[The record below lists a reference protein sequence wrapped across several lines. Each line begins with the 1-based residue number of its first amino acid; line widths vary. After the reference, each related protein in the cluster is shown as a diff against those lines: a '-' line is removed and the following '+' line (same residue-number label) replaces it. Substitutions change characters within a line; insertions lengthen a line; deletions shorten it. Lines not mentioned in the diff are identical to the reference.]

1 MSWQADIVRLGWQL
15 TVTSDR
21 TRLQRVTSISG
32 WFRLTV
38 SADNPVSLHLP
49 GLHCDIALQP
59 DSADRYLLIW
69 YCTGVRDLSIQ
80 GADLRQLSL
89 QQLPAWR
96 AYWLL
101 FWRVCQQT
109 GMHRQRLFD
118 LCVARYKRAG
128 MQQVRRKLLE
138 AHQPFLPA
146 LLTYEQPYQQWQK
159 KAQPPTASLQIQP
172 VSLIFVMQP
181 DQAGQWRVSL
191 QSLLSQ
197 TDPNWQLWHGPATT
211 PASTLSAEPDPRVLQ
226 QHQLDPAA
234 YYWPLRAGD
243 LLCPDTVRLLQQ
255 ALAAKPQL
263 QILYSDH
270 DEPGFDGCERQPQ
283 FKPAFCY
290 DSYLSRDY
298 ISPAVLYRGSL
309 LQQLPI
315 DFWQQQPSLQLAR
328 TLLQLHEPI
337 SDQIMH
343 LAWPLLQLASP
354 LTPPAEQG
362 LLAELRQQMVQKQ
375 EGLTCS
381 VEPQGSEGF
390 RLRYPDVQKVAAAHV
405 QDAGAAN
412 PQVSIIIP
420 TRDQLA
426 LTRACVESVLT
437 QTSFRNFEVLLVDN
451 QSSDPDTLRW
461 FSTIAAHPQVRLLH
475 FDAAF
480 NYSAINN
487 FAVAQSQA
495 PFVCLLNNDTAV
507 ITPDWLDE
515 MLQHAQRP
523 QIGCVGA
530 KLLFD
535 DNTVQHGGVVLGLW
549 GLAGHSHK
557 HALSDAGGYQ
567 QRLALV
573 QNYSAVTAACLLLR
587 RELFW
592 QVGGLNE
599 QALTVAFN
607 DVDLCLKIQ
616 AAGYRNL
623 WTPYA
628 ALYHFESKSRGR
640 EDTPEKKAR
649 ERAEINYMQQ
659 TWPTQIAD
667 DPCYSP
673 HLTRQ
678 REDYSI
684 AADEPASVVGIVR

>member
-1 MSWQADIVRLGWQL
+1 MSWQADIARLGWQL

-21 TRLQRVTSISG
+21 TRLQRVAPISG

-101 FWRVCQQT
+101 FWRVRQQT

-159 KAQPPTASLQIQP
+159 KAQPPTASLRIQP

-197 TDPNWQLWHGPATT
+197 TDPNWQLWHGSATT

-255 ALAAKPQL
+255 ALAARPQL

-309 LQQLPI
+309 LQQLPV
-315 DFWQQQPSLQLAR
+315 DFWQQQPALQLAR
-328 TLLQLHEPI
+328 ALLQLQGSM

-343 LAWPLLQLASP
+343 LAWPLLQLAS
-354 LTPPAEQG
+354 AIRAKADHV
-362 LLAELRQQMVQKQ
+362 LLADLRQQLVQKQ
-375 EGLTCS
+375 EGLSCIATS
-381 VEPQGSEGF
+381 QGADGF
-390 RLRYPDVQKVAAAHV
+390 RLRYTLTGALANAPVFSAAS
-405 QDAGAAN
+405 

-495 PFVCLLNNDTAV
+495 EFVCLLNNDTAV
-507 ITPDWLDE
+507 ISPDWLDE

-587 RELFW
+587 RELYW

-684 AADEPASVVGIVR
+684 ATDEPATTLQHWLR

>member
-1 MSWQADIVRLGWQL
+1 MPWQADIAGLGWLL
-15 TVTSDR
+15 TVTPAKA
-21 TRLQRVTSISG
+21 RLQRTVPVSG
-32 WFRLTV
+32 WFHLMV
-38 SADNPVSLHLP
+38 CAKGPVSLHLA

-59 DSADRYLLIW
+59 DDAGRSLLIW
-69 YCTGVRDLSIQ
+69 YCRGVRDLTVHAVDVSH
-80 GADLRQLSL
+80 LSL

-96 AYWLL
+96 AYWQL
-101 FWRVCQQT
+101 FHRVSQQS
-109 GMHRQRLFD
+109 GMQRQQLFD
-118 LCVARYKRAG
+118 LCVARFKRAG
-128 MQQVRRKLLE
+128 IQQVRRKLLE
-138 AHQPFLPA
+138 AHQPLLPA
-146 LLTYEQPYQQWQK
+146 LLSYELPYRQWQK
-159 KAQPPTASLQIQP
+159 KVRPPAASPVLTP
-172 VSLIFVMQP
+172 VSLIFVLQP
-181 DQAGQWRVSL
+181 DPAGQCQASL
-191 QSLLSQ
+191 QSLLRQ
-197 TDPNWQLWHGPATT
+197 TDPNWQLWLGPA
-211 PASTLSAEPDPRVLQ
+211 ATLEAMPDPRVLRL
-226 QHQLDPAA
+226 HQLDPGA

-243 LLCPDTVRLLQQ
+243 LLHPAAVRLLQQ
-255 ALAAKPQL
+255 VLAAKPQL

-270 DEPGFDGCERQPQ
+270 DEPGLDGGERQPQ

-298 ISPAVLYRGSL
+298 ISPAVLYAGAL
-309 LQQLPI
+309 LQRLPGG
-315 DFWQQQPSLQLAR
+315 FWQQQPDLQLACA
-328 TLLQLHEPI
+328 LLQLQKPI

-354 LTPPAEQG
+354 LAPVETQ
-362 LLAELRQQMVQKQ
+362 LLADLRQQLVLKQ
-375 EGLTCS
+375 EGFSCK
-381 VEPQGSEGF
+381 VEPQGADGF
-390 RLRYPDVQKVAAAHV
+390 RLRYTTTGTPADTPIVS
-405 QDAGAAN
+405 DAG

-426 LTRACVESVLT
+426 LTQACVESVLT
-437 QTSFRNFEVLLVDN
+437 QSSFRNFEVLLVDN

-461 FSTIAAHPQVRLLH
+461 FTTIAAHPQVRLLH

-507 ITPDWLDE
+507 ISPDWLDE

-557 HALSDAGGYQ
+557 HALADSAGYQ

-599 QALTVAFN
+599 QQLKVAFN

-649 ERAEINYMQQ
+649 ERAEISYMQQ
-659 TWPTQIAD
+659 TWPVQIAA

-673 HLTRQ
+673 HLTRR

-684 AADEPASVVGIVR
+684 AADEPDTVLRHWLR

>member
-21 TRLQRVTSISG
+21 TRLQRVAPISG

-59 DSADRYLLIW
+59 DSADRHLLIW

-101 FWRVCQQT
+101 FWRVRQQT

-159 KAQPPTASLQIQP
+159 KAQPPTASLRIQP

-197 TDPNWQLWHGPATT
+197 TDPNWQLWHGSATT

-255 ALAAKPQL
+255 ALAARPQL

-309 LQQLPI
+309 LQQLPV
-315 DFWQQQPSLQLAR
+315 DFWQQQPSLQLALA
-328 TLLQLHEPI
+328 LLQLHEPI
-337 SDQIMH
+337 SHQIMH
-343 LAWPLLQLASP
+343 LAWPLLQLAS
-354 LTPPAEQG
+354 AIRAKADHV
-362 LLAELRQQMVQKQ
+362 LLADLRQQLVQKQ
-375 EGLTCS
+375 EGLSCIATS
-381 VEPQGSEGF
+381 QGADGF
-390 RLRYPDVQKVAAAHV
+390 RLRYTLTGALANAPVFSAAS
-405 QDAGAAN
+405 

-495 PFVCLLNNDTAV
+495 EFVCLLNNDTAV
-507 ITPDWLDE
+507 ISPDWLDE

-587 RELFW
+587 RELYW

-684 AADEPASVVGIVR
+684 ATDEPATTLQHWLR

>member
-1 MSWQADIVRLGWQL
+1 MSWQADIARLGWQL

-21 TRLQRVTSISG
+21 TRLQRVAPISG

-101 FWRVCQQT
+101 FWRVRQQT

-118 LCVARYKRAG
+118 LCLARYKRAG

-159 KAQPPTASLQIQP
+159 KAQPPTASMQIQP

-181 DQAGQWRVSL
+181 DQAGQWQVSL

-197 TDPNWQLWHGPATT
+197 TDPNWQLWHGSATT

-309 LQQLPI
+309 LQQLPV

-328 TLLQLHEPI
+328 ALLQLHEPI

-362 LLAELRQQMVQKQ
+362 LLAELRQQMVQKL

-390 RLRYPDVQKVAAAHV
+390 RLRYPDVQTVAAAHV

-461 FSTIAAHPQVRLLH
+461 FSAIAAHPQVRLLH

-507 ITPDWLDE
+507 ISPDWLDE

-607 DVDLCLKIQ
+607 DVDLCLK
-616 AAGYRNL
+616 
-623 WTPYA
+623 
-628 ALYHFESKSRGR
+628 SSGR
-640 EDTPEKKAR
+640 R
-649 ERAEINYMQQ
+649 L
-659 TWPTQIAD
+659 
-667 DPCYSP
+667 S
-673 HLTRQ
+673 
-678 REDYSI
+678 
-684 AADEPASVVGIVR
+684 

>member
-1 MSWQADIVRLGWQL
+1 MQWPTDLARLGWQL
-15 TVTSDR
+15 TMTPEKV
-21 TRLQRVTSISG
+21 RLQRTLSVHG
-32 WFRLTV
+32 WFRLSV
-38 SADNPVSLHLP
+38 RSSGPVSLHLP

-59 DSADRYLLIW
+59 DHTGRFLLIW
-69 YCTGVRDLSIQ
+69 YCAAVSDLTVQ
-80 GADLRQLSL
+80 GEDLKELSL
-89 QQLPAWR
+89 QQLPVWR
-96 AYWLL
+96 AYWQL
-101 FWRVCQQT
+101 FHRVRQQT
-109 GMHRQRLFD
+109 GMRRQQLFD

-128 MQQVRRKLLE
+128 IQQVRRKLLE
-138 AHQPFLPA
+138 AHQPLLPA
-146 LLTYEQPYQQWQK
+146 LLTYEHPYQQWQK
-159 KAQPPTASLQIQP
+159 KTRPPVLSP
-172 VSLIFVMQP
+172 VRKPVPIIFVLQP
-181 DQAGQWRVSL
+181 DEAGLWRRSL
-191 QSLLSQ
+191 QSLQSQ
-197 TDPNWQLWHGPATT
+197 SSQHWQLWLGATMM
-211 PASTLSAEPDPRVLQ
+211 SALPNEPRILQ

-243 LLCPDTVRLLQQ
+243 LLHSDTVALLQQ
-255 ALAAKPQL
+255 ALATRPEL

-270 DEPGFDGCERQPQ
+270 DEAGPEGCERQPQ

-298 ISPAVLYRGSL
+298 ISPATLYSGAM
-309 LQQLPI
+309 LQQLPA
-315 DFWQQQPSLQLAR
+315 DFLQQSPAIQLACA
-328 TLLQLHEPI
+328 LLQLPAPLTGLI
-337 SDQIMH
+337 GH
-343 LAWPLLQLASP
+343 LSWPLLQLATHIA
-354 LTPPAEQG
+354 LTDNKQQ
-362 LLAELRQQMVQKQ
+362 LADLRAQLVLKQ
-375 EGLTCS
+375 EGLSCT
-381 VEPQGSEGF
+381 VTPHGSDGF
-390 RLRYPDVQKVAAAHV
+390 RLQYPLIAAP
-405 QDAGAAN
+405 DTAGAI

-420 TRDQLA
+420 TRDQLV
-426 LTRACVESVLT
+426 LTRACVESVLN
-437 QTSFRNFEVLLVDN
+437 QTRYRNFEILLVDN

-461 FSTIAAHPQVRLLH
+461 FATIAEHPQVRVLK

-507 ITPDWLDE
+507 ISPDWLDE

-535 DNTVQHGGVVLGLW
+535 DSTVQHGGVVLGLW

-557 HALSDAGGYQ
+557 HAMADNDGYQ
-567 QRLALV
+567 QRLTLV

-587 RELFW
+587 RELFL

-599 QALTVAFN
+599 QSLTVAFN
-607 DVDLCLKIQ
+607 DVDLCLKVQ

-628 ALYHFESKSRGR
+628 TLFHFESKSRGR
-640 EDTPEKKAR
+640 EDTPAKKAR
-649 ERAEINYMQQ
+649 EQAEIHYMRQ
-659 TWPTQIAD
+659 TWPAQIAD
-667 DPCYSP
+667 DHCYSP

-684 AADEPASVVGIVR
+684 RLDETATPPMLWLR